1 MRRWSRIWG
10 SKINQISKTKMW
22 HPLVINKLGRLRAYT
37 IGLRKAGSVFAWP
50 PAHKSP
56 AATKIWRLRVI
67 IIIIIIIIVTNNII
81 AIVIISIIRKRQVK
95 KMISQRATGISRWLL
110 PCLRFARLLLA
121 PMLVRKL
128 LSCGSEGGATGTL
141 PARIKLI
148 DGREENWFYR
158 LTQL

>member
-1 MRRWSRIWG
+1 MAASD
-10 SKINQISKTKMW
+10 
-22 HPLVINKLGRLRAYT
+22 
-37 IGLRKAGSVFAWP
+37 FAWP
-50 PAHKSP
+50 PANKSP

-67 IIIIIIIIVTNNII
+67 IIIIIIIIVIVTNSTI
-81 AIVIISIIRKRQVK
+81 AIVIISIVRKRQVK

-121 PMLVRKL
+121 PTFVRKL
-128 LSCGSEGGATGTL
+128 LSCGSEDGATGRF

-148 DGREENWFYR
+148 DGREENWLYR